1 MVLYF
6 AVVGSNNGDCFP
18 SMAKI
23 KLEDGTLITMFQLQ
37 IGDNVQTG
45 INFFVT
51 KSENTSINKNNSF
64 SFFFNSV
71 FHELC

>member
-23 KLEDGTLITMFQLQ
+23 KLEDGTLITMSQLQ

-51 KSENTSINKNNSF
+51 KSENT
-64 SFFFNSV
+64 
-71 FHELC
+71 